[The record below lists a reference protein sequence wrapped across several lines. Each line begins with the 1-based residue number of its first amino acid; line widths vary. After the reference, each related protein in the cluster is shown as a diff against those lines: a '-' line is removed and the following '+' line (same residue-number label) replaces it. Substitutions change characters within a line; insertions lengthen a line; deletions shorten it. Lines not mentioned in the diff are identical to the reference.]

1 MPAHPRDLRASA
13 RALAGACRGVFAR
26 GGRGATGPAL
36 SVADQA
42 LVSAC
47 NFATTIVLAHALGLE
62 AFGLFS
68 TAWIVVLL
76 TVSLQL
82 GLVVC
87 PMISIGPGLPGE
99 ARHSY
104 YAIVLVHE
112 AAFVA
117 LAGSAVAIGLALTF
131 GDRTLA
137 LAAGAA
143 CAAHLAQDFCRRYL
157 FARGRPPV
165 VLGIDALNQGVKLAA
180 LILLSR
186 SGMLTPARALEVV
199 AASAALSC
207 LCAVPFRGE
216 LAWRAG
222 AFGEATRRQW
232 QSGRWLVL
240 TGLMQWLSGYGGLL
254 IAGALLGVTLIGVLR
269 AAQSILG
276 VLNLI
281 RDALENIV
289 PPIAGRALAQR
300 GLDGLLPVIGVTAAI
315 GFAGGLAFTTLL
327 ALTGQ
332 SLLAAAFGPGMAAYA
347 WVVAWYSLLFP
358 VSLVSFAQIC
368 AFRALERTGAVFA
381 ATAAAAVLNLA
392 LVYPAVRGF
401 GIEGLLAVAITA
413 EVLVC
418 LVLAGLLRR
427 ALRARPSAPLGRLQP
442 A

>member
-1 MPAHPRDLRASA
+1 MPALPRDLRA
-13 RALAGACRGVFAR
+13 LAGTCRSAIGRMVV
-26 GGRGATGPAL
+26 GRGAAGPAL
-36 SVADQA
+36 SLADQA

-99 ARHSY
+99 AGQSY

-112 AAFVA
+112 AAFLA
-117 LAGSAVAIGLALTF
+117 LAGSAVAVGLALAF
-131 GDRTLA
+131 GDWALA
-137 LAAGAA
+137 FAAGAA
-143 CAAHLAQDFCRRYL
+143 CAAHLAQDFSRRYL

-165 VLGIDALNQGVKLAA
+165 VLGIDALNQGVKLA
-180 LILLSR
+180 LLVLLAR
-186 SGMLTPARALEVV
+186 SDMLSPARALEVV
-199 AASAALSC
+199 AASAVLSC
-207 LCAVPFRGE
+207 VCAIPFRGR

-222 AFGEATRRQW
+222 EFGAASRRQW

-240 TGLMQWLSGYGGLL
+240 TGLMQWLSGYAGLL

-281 RDALENIV
+281 RDALENTV
-289 PPIAGRALAQR
+289 PPIAGRALASR
-300 GLDGLLPVIGVTAAI
+300 GLDGLRAVIGVTAAI
-315 GFAGGLAFTTLL
+315 GFVGGLSFTALL
-327 ALTGQ
+327 ALTGK
-332 SLLAAAFGPGMAAYA
+332 SLLAVAFGPDMAAYA
-347 WVVAWYSLLFP
+347 WVVTWYSLLFP
-358 VSLVSFAQIC
+358 VSLVSFSQIC
-368 AFRALERTGAVFA
+368 AFRALERTSAVFA
-381 ATAAAAVLNLA
+381 ATAAAAALNLA
-392 LVYPAVRGF
+392 LVYPAVRWF
-401 GIEGLLAVAITA
+401 GIQGLLSVAITA

-427 ALRARPSAPLGRLQP
+427 TLRAPSLPLGRLQP

>member
-1 MPAHPRDLRASA
+1 MPALPRDLRA
-13 RALAGACRGVFAR
+13 LAGTCRSAIGRMVV
-26 GGRGATGPAL
+26 GRGAAGPAL
-36 SVADQA
+36 SLADQA

-99 ARHSY
+99 AWQSY

-112 AAFVA
+112 AAFLA
-117 LAGSAVAIGLALTF
+117 LAGSAVAVWLALAF
-131 GDRTLA
+131 GDWALA
-137 LAAGAA
+137 FAAGAA
-143 CAAHLAQDFCRRYL
+143 CAAHLAQDFSRRYL

-165 VLGIDALNQGVKLAA
+165 VLGIDALNQGVKLA
-180 LILLSR
+180 LLVLLAR
-186 SGMLTPARALEVV
+186 SDMLSPARALEVV
-199 AASAALSC
+199 AASAVLSC
-207 LCAVPFRGE
+207 VCAIPFRGR

-222 AFGEATRRQW
+222 EFGAASRRQW

-240 TGLMQWLSGYGGLL
+240 TGLMQWLSGYAGLL

-281 RDALENIV
+281 RDALENTV
-289 PPIAGRALAQR
+289 PPIAGRALASR
-300 GLDGLLPVIGVTAAI
+300 GLDGLRAVIGVTAAI
-315 GFAGGLAFTTLL
+315 GFVGGLSFTALL
-327 ALTGQ
+327 ALTGK
-332 SLLAAAFGPGMAAYA
+332 SLLAVAFGPDMAAYA
-347 WVVAWYSLLFP
+347 WVVTWYSLLFP

-381 ATAAAAVLNLA
+381 ATAAAAALNLA
-392 LVYPAVRGF
+392 LVYPAVRWF
-401 GIEGLLAVAITA
+401 GIQGLLSVAITA

-427 ALRARPSAPLGRLQP
+427 TLRAPSLPLGRLQP

>member
-1 MPAHPRDLRASA
+1 MPALPRDF
-13 RALAGACRGVFAR
+13 RALAGACRSAAGRAAI
-26 GGRGATGPAL
+26 GRGAAGPAL

-68 TAWIVVLL
+68 TAWIAVLL
-76 TVSLQL
+76 TISLQL

-99 ARHSY
+99 AGHAY

-112 AAFVA
+112 AAFLL
-117 LAGSAVAIGLALTF
+117 LAGSAVAIGLALTL
-131 GDRTLA
+131 GDPALA

-143 CAAHLAQDFCRRYL
+143 CAAHLAQDFSRRYL
-157 FARGRPPV
+157 FARGRPSV
-165 VLGIDALNQGVKLAA
+165 VLGIDALNQGIKLA
-180 LILLSR
+180 LLVLFAR
-186 SGMLTPARALEVV
+186 SGMLSPARALEVV
-199 AASAALSC
+199 AASAVLSC
-207 LCAVPFRGE
+207 LCAVPFRGR

-222 AFGEATRRQW
+222 EFGAASRRQW
-232 QSGRWLVL
+232 HSGRWLVL
-240 TGLMQWLSGYGGLL
+240 TGLMQWLSGYAGLL

-289 PPIAGRALAQR
+289 PPIAGRALASR
-300 GLDGLLPVIGVTAAI
+300 GLDGLRPVIGVTAAI
-315 GFAGGLAFTTLL
+315 GFAGGLSFTGLL
-327 ALTGQ
+327 ALTGP
-332 SLLAAAFGPGMAAYA
+332 SLLAAAFGPEMAAYA
-347 WVVAWYSLLFP
+347 WVVTWYSLLFP

-381 ATAAAAVLNLA
+381 ATAAAAALNLA

-401 GIEGLLAVAITA
+401 GIEGLLVVAITA

-427 ALRARPSAPLGRLQP
+427 VLKAAPTPVGRLQP

>member
-1 MPAHPRDLRASA
+1 MPALPRDLRA
-13 RALAGACRGVFAR
+13 LAGTCRSAIGRMVV
-26 GGRGATGPAL
+26 GRGAAGPAL
-36 SVADQA
+36 SLADQA

-99 ARHSY
+99 AGQSY

-112 AAFVA
+112 AAFLA
-117 LAGSAVAIGLALTF
+117 LAGSAVAVGLALAF
-131 GDRTLA
+131 GDWALA
-137 LAAGAA
+137 FAAGAA
-143 CAAHLAQDFCRRYL
+143 CAAHLAQDFSRRYL

-165 VLGIDALNQGVKLAA
+165 VLGIDALNQGVKLA
-180 LILLSR
+180 LLVLLAR
-186 SGMLTPARALEVV
+186 SDMLSPARALEVV
-199 AASAALSC
+199 AASAVLSC
-207 LCAVPFRGE
+207 VCAIPFRGR
-216 LAWRAG
+216 LAWRACEFG
-222 AFGEATRRQW
+222 AASRRQW

-240 TGLMQWLSGYGGLL
+240 TGLMQWLSGYAGLL

-281 RDALENIV
+281 RDALENTV
-289 PPIAGRALAQR
+289 PPIAGRALASR
-300 GLDGLLPVIGVTAAI
+300 GLDGLRAVIGVTAAI
-315 GFAGGLAFTTLL
+315 GFVGGLSFTALL
-327 ALTGQ
+327 ALTGK
-332 SLLAAAFGPGMAAYA
+332 SLLAVAFGPDMAAYA
-347 WVVAWYSLLFP
+347 WVVTWYSLLFP
-358 VSLVSFAQIC
+358 VSLVSFSQIC

-381 ATAAAAVLNLA
+381 ATAAAAALNLA
-392 LVYPAVRGF
+392 LVYPAVRWF
-401 GIEGLLAVAITA
+401 GIQGLLSVAITA

-427 ALRARPSAPLGRLQP
+427 TLRAPSLPLGRLQP

>member
-1 MPAHPRDLRASA
+1 MPALPRDLRA
-13 RALAGACRGVFAR
+13 LAGTCRSAIGRMVV
-26 GGRGATGPAL
+26 GRGAAGPAL
-36 SVADQA
+36 SLADQA

-87 PMISIGPGLPGE
+87 PLISIGPGLPGE
-99 ARHSY
+99 AGQSY

-112 AAFVA
+112 AAFLA
-117 LAGSAVAIGLALTF
+117 LAGSAVAVGLALAF
-131 GDRTLA
+131 GDWALA
-137 LAAGAA
+137 FAAGAA
-143 CAAHLAQDFCRRYL
+143 CAAHLAQDFSRRYL

-165 VLGIDALNQGVKLAA
+165 VLGIDALNQGVKLA
-180 LILLSR
+180 LLVLLAR
-186 SGMLTPARALEVV
+186 SDMLSPARALEVV
-199 AASAALSC
+199 AASAVLSC
-207 LCAVPFRGE
+207 VCAIPFRGR
-216 LAWRAG
+216 LAWRACEFG
-222 AFGEATRRQW
+222 AASRRQW

-240 TGLMQWLSGYGGLL
+240 TGLMQWLSGYAGLL

-281 RDALENIV
+281 RDALENTV
-289 PPIAGRALAQR
+289 PPIAGRALASR
-300 GLDGLLPVIGVTAAI
+300 GLDGLRAVIGVTAAI
-315 GFAGGLAFTTLL
+315 GFVGGLSFTALL
-327 ALTGQ
+327 ALTGK
-332 SLLAAAFGPGMAAYA
+332 SLLAVAFGPDMAAYA
-347 WVVAWYSLLFP
+347 WVVTWYSLLFP
-358 VSLVSFAQIC
+358 VSLVSFSQIC

-381 ATAAAAVLNLA
+381 ATAAAAALNLA
-392 LVYPAVRGF
+392 LVYPAVRWF
-401 GIEGLLAVAITA
+401 GIQGLLSVAITA

-427 ALRARPSAPLGRLQP
+427 TLRAPSLPLGRLQP

>member
-1 MPAHPRDLRASA
+1 MPALPRDLRA
-13 RALAGACRGVFAR
+13 LAGTCRSAIGRMVV
-26 GGRGATGPAL
+26 GRGAAGPAL
-36 SVADQA
+36 SLADQA

-99 ARHSY
+99 AGQSY

-112 AAFVA
+112 AAFLA
-117 LAGSAVAIGLALTF
+117 LAGSAVAVGLALAF
-131 GDRTLA
+131 GDWALA
-137 LAAGAA
+137 FAAGAA
-143 CAAHLAQDFCRRYL
+143 CAAHLAQDFSRRYL

-165 VLGIDALNQGVKLAA
+165 VLGIDALNQGVKLA
-180 LILLSR
+180 LLVLLAR
-186 SGMLTPARALEVV
+186 SDMLSPARALEVV
-199 AASAALSC
+199 AASAVLSC
-207 LCAVPFRGE
+207 VCAIPFRGR
-216 LAWRAG
+216 LAWRACEFG
-222 AFGEATRRQW
+222 AASRRQW

-240 TGLMQWLSGYGGLL
+240 TGLMQWLSGYAGLL

-281 RDALENIV
+281 RDALENTV
-289 PPIAGRALAQR
+289 PPIAGRALASR
-300 GLDGLLPVIGVTAAI
+300 GLDGLRAVISVTAAI
-315 GFAGGLAFTTLL
+315 GFVGGLSFTALL
-327 ALTGQ
+327 ALTGK
-332 SLLAAAFGPGMAAYA
+332 SLLAVAFGPDMAAYA
-347 WVVAWYSLLFP
+347 WVVTWYSLLFP

-381 ATAAAAVLNLA
+381 ATAAAAALNLA
-392 LVYPAVRGF
+392 LVYPAVRWF
-401 GIEGLLAVAITA
+401 GIQGLLSVAITA

-427 ALRARPSAPLGRLQP
+427 TLRAPSLPLGRLQP

>member
-1 MPAHPRDLRASA
+1 MTPLPRDLP
-13 RALAGACRGVFAR
+13 ALAGACRAAL
-26 GGRGATGPAL
+26 GRGASGPAL

-68 TAWIVVLL
+68 TAWIAVLL
-76 TVSLQL
+76 TISLQL

-87 PMISIGPGLPGE
+87 PMISIGPALRGE
-99 ARHSY
+99 AGHAY
-104 YAIVLVHE
+104 YGIVLVHE
-112 AAFVA
+112 AAFLTLAATAVGTGIA
-117 LAGSAVAIGLALTF
+117 LAF
-131 GDRTLA
+131 GERSLA
-137 LAAGAA
+137 LATGSA
-143 CAAHLAQDFCRRYL
+143 CAAHLAQDFSRRYL
-157 FARGRPPV
+157 FARGRPQV
-165 VLGIDALNQGVKLAA
+165 VLGIDALNQGIKLAA
-180 LILLSR
+180 LISFSRAQMLSP
-186 SGMLTPARALEVV
+186 SLALAVI
-199 AASAALSC
+199 AAAAALSC
-207 LCAVPFRGE
+207 LCAVPFRGA
-216 LAWRAG
+216 LAWRA
-222 AFGEATRRQW
+222 AEFREASGRQW
-232 QSGRWLVL
+232 RSGRWLVL

-276 VLNLI
+276 ILNLI

-289 PPIAGRALAQR
+289 PPIAGRALARR
-300 GLDGLLPVIGVTAAI
+300 GLDGLLPVIVATAAI
-315 GFAGGLAFTTLL
+315 GFAGGLGTTALL

-347 WVVAWYSLLFP
+347 WVVAWYALLFP
-358 VSLVSFAQIC
+358 VSLVSFAQTC

-381 ATAAAAVLNLA
+381 ATAMAAALNLA

-401 GIEGLLAVAITA
+401 GIEGLLAVTIAT

-427 ALRARPSAPLGRLQP
+427 ALRVRSSAPLAESRLQP